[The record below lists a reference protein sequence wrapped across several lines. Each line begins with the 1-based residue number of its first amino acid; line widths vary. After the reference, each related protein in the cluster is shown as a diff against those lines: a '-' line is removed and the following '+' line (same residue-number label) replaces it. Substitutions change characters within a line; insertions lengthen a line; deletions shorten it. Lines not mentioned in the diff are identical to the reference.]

1 MAIYQGENV
10 KFRCQLQTD
19 DKIPYT
25 NIDSFKF
32 KLAFVSKNMNSIIV
46 KNDTDIERID
56 DYLLVTLSPEDTTKM
71 SGPYK
76 IELEL
81 TDSDNGSVLIGRSI
95 GVLLITPS
103 GF

>member
-25 NIDSFKF
+25 EIDSFKF
-32 KLAFVSKNMNSIIV
+32 KLAFVSRDMNSIVV
-46 KNDTDIERID
+46 KYDRDIERID
-56 DYLLVTLSPEDTTKM
+56 DYLLVTLTPSDTSRM
-71 SGPYK
+71 RGPYN

-81 TDSDNGSVLIGRSI
+81 TDSSGAVLIGRSV
-95 GVLLITPS
+95 GVILITPS